1 MKKFVVM
8 MLVLV
13 LLIGTAA
20 AEEIRTLF
28 VIGFDFSTAE
38 VLLEDEDG
46 FIWTCPFGKN
56 NWSLGEEYQLI
67 INGEEVEIKTCE
79 EDI

>member
-1 MKKFVVM
+1 MKKLFAM

-13 LLIGTAA
+13 LMIGTSA

-28 VIGFDFSTAE
+28 VVGFDFSTAE

-56 NWSLGEEYQLI
+56 SWALGEEYQLI
-67 INGEEVEIKTCE
+67 INGENIDIETCE
-79 EDI
+79 EE

>member
-1 MKKFVVM
+1 MKKLVM
-8 MLVLV
+8 VVLV
-13 LLIGTAA
+13 LIMMLTSAA
-20 AEEIRTLF
+20 AEEIRTIF

-56 NWSLGEEYQLI
+56 SWELGEEYQLI
-67 INGEEVEIKTCE
+67 IEGEQIEIKTCE
-79 EDI
+79 EE